1 MVFDVGRAVGI
12 FYPQQFPQ
20 SEQLIFMTQ
29 PHSSVTD
36 EPLSMSV
43 HSLPE
48 PNLTTLPPSGHGKLL
63 AMLLACSL
71 PVLLAIFVFF
81 VIKPTGEASFGQLI
95 HPARPMP
102 PVSLLNEKG
111 ESVEL
116 AQLKGQWLLVTVD
129 SGACAAD
136 CAQHLFIQRQLRE
149 MLNKDKDRVDRI
161 WLIADDEPIKAD
173 VQPLLA
179 DTTLLRAP
187 TSVLQTWLGNMPLAD
202 ASQQLFVI
210 DPQGHAM
217 LRLPADMNGKQAS
230 AAKNMLQKLLMA
242 SVVWDKPGR

>member
-1 MVFDVGRAVGI
+1 MA
-12 FYPQQFPQ
+12 
-20 SEQLIFMTQ
+20 
-29 PHSSVTD
+29 
-36 EPLSMSV
+36 V

-48 PNLTTLPPSGHGKLL
+48 PHLAALPPSGHGKLL

-81 VIKPTGEASFGQLI
+81 VLKPTGDASFGQLI

-102 PVSLLNEKG
+102 AVSLLDEKG
-111 ESVEL
+111 QPIEL
-116 AQLKGQWLLVTVD
+116 AALKGQWLLVSVGE
-129 SGACAAD
+129 GACTAD
-136 CAQHLFIQRQLRE
+136 CAQRLFIQRQLRE

-161 WLIADDEPIKAD
+161 WLIIDDQPINNTEI
-173 VQPLLA
+173 QPLLIDA
-179 DTTLLRAP
+179 TVMRVSAPVLRA
-187 TSVLQTWLGNMPLAD
+187 WLGDM
-202 ASQQLFVI
+202 SISEVQQHLFVI

-217 LRLPADMNGKQAS
+217 LRMPADMQGKQAS

>member
-1 MVFDVGRAVGI
+1 MA
-12 FYPQQFPQ
+12 
-20 SEQLIFMTQ
+20 
-29 PHSSVTD
+29 
-36 EPLSMSV
+36 V
-43 HSLPE
+43 HSLPD
-48 PNLTTLPPSGHGKLL
+48 PHLTALPPSGHGKLL

-81 VIKPTGEASFGQLI
+81 VIKPTGQANFGELI

-102 PVSLLNEKG
+102 AVSLVNAQG
-111 ESVEL
+111 ASVEL
-116 AQLKGQWLLVTVD
+116 SQLKGQWLLVNV
-129 SGACAAD
+129 GPAACAAD

-161 WLIADDEPIKAD
+161 WLVTDDAAINPDI
-173 VQPLLA
+173 QPLLA
-179 DTTLLRAP
+179 DTTVLRAP
-187 TSVLQTWLGNMPLAD
+187 PSVLQAWLGTMPLD
-202 ASQQLFVI
+202 ETTQQLFVI

-217 LRLPADMNGKQAS
+217 LRMPADMQGKQAS

>member
-1 MVFDVGRAVGI
+1 MA
-12 FYPQQFPQ
+12 
-20 SEQLIFMTQ
+20 
-29 PHSSVTD
+29 
-36 EPLSMSV
+36 V
-43 HSLPE
+43 HSLPD
-48 PNLTTLPPSGHGKLL
+48 PHLTALPPSGHGKLL

-81 VIKPTGEASFGQLI
+81 VIKPTGQANFGELI

-102 PVSLLNEKG
+102 AVSLVNAQG
-111 ESVEL
+111 QSVEL
-116 AQLKGQWLLVTVD
+116 SQLKGQWLLVNVGSTN
-129 SGACAAD
+129 CAAE

-149 MLNKDKDRVDRI
+149 MLNKDKDRVDRV
-161 WLIADDEPIKAD
+161 WLVTDESAINPE

-179 DTTLLRAP
+179 DTTIFRITEP
-187 TSVLQTWLGNMPLAD
+187 VLKAWLGDMPLDQATQ
-202 ASQQLFVI
+202 SLFVI

-217 LRLPADMNGKQAS
+217 LRMPANMQGKQAS